1 MARLRLN
8 SLGSARIIAALEA
21 KLKSSENIRHAEK
34 EILIKEIAKIFA
46 LEQQIADLNESLEIQ
61 ADLRDQKIE
70 KVVDLEEQVEGLKKY
85 EKFYHNYCAA
95 VEESLLR
102 KADNET

>member
-34 EILIKEIAKIFA
+34 EILIKEI
-46 LEQQIADLNESLEIQ
+46 
-61 ADLRDQKIE
+61 E